1 MTKTITEELYQHTID
16 RLKEMK
22 AWEQEHYACDLHHHI
37 FNEDMYIIGNYNARQ
52 WIKKHDLDVFTMID
66 KVVQYEKYNFGE
78 VSTDTSSPEKVVNM
92 FVYIEGEE
100 ILYETEHIHDI
111 WNGECT
117 TEDYDKIIK
126 ELS

>member
-16 RLKEMK
+16 ILKEMK

-100 ILYETEHIHDI
+100 ILYERFVP
-111 WNGECT
+111 
-117 TEDYDKIIK
+117 
-126 ELS
+126 